1 MSARQND
8 KNTERKQEKKRIS
21 RRYLSLFLIMALWGV
36 FIIVKMALVMF
47 WERQYWNDV
56 SKNLTPVNKVIEPH
70 RGNILSDEG
79 LLLASSMKQYRV
91 FLDFRTTEREDVR
104 AKKDQYRKDT
114 LFTNHLREFALQMHT
129 IFPQYT
135 VDELVRHYENGY
147 KAKSHS
153 WLLLP
158 GVSRNTYPISYNQY
172 KSLARTVWIK
182 PRYEGWYFSAES
194 KISRK
199 KPFGTLA
206 ARTIG
211 SMYEAKDSAKNGLE
225 LSFDSL
231 LRGVPGVGHV
241 EKVQSVSRMVA
252 DIPQVDGCDIRTT
265 INVDMQDIAEV
276 ALRKQLEFRNAA
288 SGIVVLMEVP
298 TGDIKAIASLT
309 KTESGE
315 FSEIQNNAVKELFEP
330 GSTFKPVSM
339 MVALDDGKISLTDSV
354 YCEHGRYA
362 GFGGGAVMTDAGS
375 GYGWLDVP
383 GIIKNSCNIGTSKL
397 INAAYKD
404 DPKAFVD
411 GIYRTG
417 INTHFD
423 MQLTGTAAPV
433 ILRDVYWDATR
444 LPWMSIGYNTQ
455 LPVINT
461 LAFYNGVANGGCMV
475 APRLVT
481 EVLRDGE
488 VIQEF
493 PVEVVRQH
501 MCKDETLEKVRFLL
515 ENVVQNGTG
524 KNAQSEY
531 FSVAGKTGTAQISQG
546 AAGYKN
552 GPRRHMV
559 SFCGYFPADKP
570 QYSCIVSIRTDG
582 GAAGGATWAA
592 PVFHE
597 ISEKVMASRNPRDIT
612 EAFDSTRQ
620 YLPTVLPGNLTK
632 AAVVLKTLTKNM
644 DKKYQMGKKELSV
657 ADSIWGVVSS
667 DSGRFVMSHLTYTPN
682 LVPDVRGMGAEDA
695 LFLLESMGLRVDM
708 TGVGHVKSQSLPR
721 NTHFNK
727 GDRIQI
733 TLSM

>member
-1 MSARQND
+1 MREMKD
-8 KNTERKQEKKRIS
+8 KETRSQEKKRVS
-21 RRYLSLFLIMALWGV
+21 RKYLSLFLLMLVWGI
-36 FIIVKMALVMF
+36 FIIVKMAFVMF
-47 WERQYWNDV
+47 GERQYWNDV
-56 SKNLTPVNKVIEPH
+56 SKNMTPVNRVIEPR

-91 FLDFRTTEREDVR
+91 FLDFRTAEKDEVR
-104 AKKDQYRKDT
+104 GKKDQERKDT
-114 LFTNHLREFALQMHT
+114 LYLRHLAEFAHQMHE
-129 IFPQYT
+129 IFPQYSVQEFAT
-135 VDELVRHYENGY
+135 HYEKGH
-147 KAKSHS
+147 ASKSHS
-153 WLLLP
+153 WMLLP
-158 GVSRNTYPISYNQY
+158 GGSRNSYPITYNQY
-172 KSLARTVWIK
+172 KSLAKTVWLRPK
-182 PRYEGWYFSAES
+182 YEGWFFSAES
-194 KISRK
+194 KISRQ
-199 KPFGTLA
+199 KPFGALA

-211 SMYEAKDSAKNGLE
+211 SMFEAKDSARNGLE

-231 LRGVPGVGHV
+231 LRGVPGRGHQ
-241 EKVQSVSRMVA
+241 EKVQNVTRMIA
-252 DIPQVDGCDIRTT
+252 DIPQIDGCDIHTT

-309 KTESGE
+309 KTESGQ

-354 YCEHGRYA
+354 YCEHGLYT
-362 GFGGGAVMTDAGS
+362 GFGGARMTDAS
-375 GYGWLDVP
+375 KNYGWLTVV
-383 GIIKNSCNIGTSKL
+383 GIIQNSCNIGTSKL

-404 DPKAFVD
+404 NPQAFVD
-411 GIYRTG
+411 GICRTG

-423 MQLTGTAAPV
+423 LQLTGTAAPV
-433 ILRDVYWDATR
+433 IKRDGYWDATR

-481 EVLRDGE
+481 EVTREGE
-488 VIQEF
+488 VVQEF
-493 PVEVVRQH
+493 PVEVVKRH

-524 KNAQSEY
+524 KNAGSKY
-531 FSVAGKTGTAQISQG
+531 FSVAGKTGTAQLSQG
-546 AAGYKN
+546 TAGYKN
-552 GPRRHMV
+552 GKRTHMV

-597 ISEKVMASRNPRDIT
+597 ISEKVMANRNIRDVK

-620 YLPTVLPGNLTK
+620 FIPKVLPGDLAK
-632 AAVVLKTLTKNM
+632 AGTVLKGL
-644 DKKYQMGKKELSV
+644 GKKNLMSRIDRAV
-657 ADSIWGVVSS
+657 ADTVWGSVSS
-667 DSGRFVMSHLTYTPN
+667 DSGRYVMKHVEYAEG
-682 LVPDVRGMGAEDA
+682 LVPDVRGMGASDA
-695 LFLLESMGLRVDM
+695 LYLLEKMGMRVNIS
-708 TGVGHVKSQSLPR
+708 GVGKVKSQSLQK
-721 NTHFNK
+721 NTRYRR
-727 GDRIQI
+727 GDRIQL

>member
-1 MSARQND
+1 MREMKD
-8 KNTERKQEKKRIS
+8 KETRSQEKKRVS
-21 RRYLSLFLIMALWGV
+21 RKYLSLFLLMLVWGI
-36 FIIVKMALVMF
+36 FIIVKMAFVMF
-47 WERQYWNDV
+47 GERQYWNDV
-56 SKNLTPVNKVIEPH
+56 SKNMTPVNRVIEPR

-91 FLDFRTTEREDVR
+91 FLDFRTAEKDEVR
-104 AKKDQYRKDT
+104 GKKDQERKDT
-114 LFTNHLREFALQMHT
+114 LYSRHLAEFAHQMHE
-129 IFPQYT
+129 IFPQYSVQEFAT
-135 VDELVRHYENGY
+135 HYEKGH
-147 KAKSHS
+147 ASKSHS
-153 WLLLP
+153 WMLLP
-158 GVSRNTYPISYNQY
+158 GGSRNSYPITYNQY
-172 KSLARTVWIK
+172 KSLAKTVWLK
-182 PRYEGWYFSAES
+182 PKYEGWFFSAES
-194 KISRK
+194 KISRQ
-199 KPFGTLA
+199 KPFGALA

-211 SMYEAKDSAKNGLE
+211 SMFEAKDSARNGLE

-231 LRGVPGVGHV
+231 LRGVPGRGHQ
-241 EKVQSVSRMVA
+241 EKVQNVTRMIA
-252 DIPQVDGCDIRTT
+252 DIPQIDGCDIHTT

-309 KTESGE
+309 KTESGQ

-354 YCEHGRYA
+354 YCEHGLYT
-362 GFGGGAVMTDAGS
+362 GFGGARMTDAS
-375 GYGWLDVP
+375 KNYGWLTVV
-383 GIIKNSCNIGTSKL
+383 GIIQNSCNIGTSKL

-404 DPKAFVD
+404 NPQAFVD
-411 GIYRTG
+411 GICRTG

-423 MQLTGTAAPV
+423 LQLTGTAAPV
-433 ILRDVYWDATR
+433 IKRDGYWDATR

-481 EVLRDGE
+481 EVTREGE
-488 VIQEF
+488 VVQEF
-493 PVEVVRQH
+493 PVEVVKRH

-524 KNAQSEY
+524 KNASSKY
-531 FSVAGKTGTAQISQG
+531 FPVAGKTGTAQLSQG
-546 AAGYKN
+546 AGGYKS
-552 GPRRHMV
+552 GRQTHMV
-559 SFCGYFPADKP
+559 SFCGYFPADNP

-597 ISEKVMASRNPRDIT
+597 ISEKVMASRNIRDVK

-620 YLPTVLPGNLTK
+620 FIPKVLPGDLAK
-632 AAVVLKTLTKNM
+632 AGTVLKGL
-644 DKKYQMGKKELSV
+644 GKKNLMSRIDRAV
-657 ADSIWGVVSS
+657 ADTVWGSVSS
-667 DSGRFVMSHLTYTPN
+667 DSGRYVMNHVEYAEG
-682 LVPDVRGMGAEDA
+682 LVPDVRGMGASDA
-695 LFLLESMGLRVDM
+695 LYLLEKMGMRVNIS
-708 TGVGHVKSQSLPR
+708 GVGKVKSQSLQK
-721 NTHFNK
+721 NTRYRR
-727 GDRIQI
+727 GDRIQL

>member
-1 MSARQND
+1 MREMKD
-8 KNTERKQEKKRIS
+8 KETRSQEKKRVS
-21 RRYLSLFLIMALWGV
+21 RKYLSLFLLMLVWGI
-36 FIIVKMALVMF
+36 FIIVKMAFVMF
-47 WERQYWNDV
+47 GERQYWNDV
-56 SKNLTPVNKVIEPH
+56 SKNMTPVNRVIEPR

-91 FLDFRTTEREDVR
+91 FLDFRTAEKDEVR
-104 AKKDQYRKDT
+104 GKKDQERKDT
-114 LFTNHLREFALQMHT
+114 LYLRHLAEFAHQMHE
-129 IFPQYT
+129 IFPQYSVQEFAT
-135 VDELVRHYENGY
+135 HYEKGH
-147 KAKSHS
+147 ASKSHS
-153 WLLLP
+153 WMLLP
-158 GVSRNTYPISYNQY
+158 GGSRNSYPITYNQY
-172 KSLARTVWIK
+172 KSLAKTVWLK
-182 PRYEGWYFSAES
+182 PKYEGWFFSAES
-194 KISRK
+194 KISRQ
-199 KPFGTLA
+199 KPFGALA

-211 SMYEAKDSAKNGLE
+211 SMFEAKDSARNGLE

-231 LRGVPGVGHV
+231 LRGVPGRGHQ
-241 EKVQSVSRMVA
+241 EKVQNVTRMIA
-252 DIPQVDGCDIRTT
+252 DIPQIDGCDIHTT

-309 KTESGE
+309 KTESGQ

-354 YCEHGRYA
+354 YCEHGLYT
-362 GFGGGAVMTDAGS
+362 GFGGARMTDAS
-375 GYGWLDVP
+375 KNYGWLTVV
-383 GIIKNSCNIGTSKL
+383 GIIQNSCNIGTSKL

-404 DPKAFVD
+404 NPQAFVD
-411 GIYRTG
+411 GICRTG

-423 MQLTGTAAPV
+423 LQLTGTAAPV
-433 ILRDVYWDATR
+433 IRRDGYWDATR

-481 EVLRDGE
+481 EVTREGE
-488 VIQEF
+488 VVQEF
-493 PVEVVRQH
+493 PVEVVKRH

-524 KNAQSEY
+524 KNASSKY
-531 FSVAGKTGTAQISQG
+531 FPVAGKTGTAQLSQG
-546 AAGYKN
+546 AGGYKS
-552 GPRRHMV
+552 GRQTHMV
-559 SFCGYFPADKP
+559 SFCGYFPADNP

-597 ISEKVMASRNPRDIT
+597 ISEKVMASRNIRDVK

-620 YLPTVLPGNLTK
+620 FIPKVLPGDLAK
-632 AAVVLKTLTKNM
+632 AGTVLKGL
-644 DKKYQMGKKELSV
+644 GKKNLMSRIDRAV
-657 ADSIWGVVSS
+657 ADTVWGSVSS
-667 DSGRFVMSHLTYTPN
+667 DSGRYVMKHVEYAEG
-682 LVPDVRGMGAEDA
+682 LVPDVRGMGASDA
-695 LFLLESMGLRVDM
+695 LYLLEKMGMRVNIS
-708 TGVGHVKSQSLPR
+708 GVGKVKSQSLQK
-721 NTHFNK
+721 NTRYRR
-727 GDRIQI
+727 GDRIQL

>member
-1 MSARQND
+1 MSEMTSKED
-8 KNTERKQEKKRIS
+8 ERKQEKKRVS
-21 RRYLSLFLIMALWGV
+21 RKYLSLFLLMMVWGIFV
-36 FIIVKMALVMF
+36 IIKMGIVMF
-47 WERQYWNDV
+47 GERQYWNDV
-56 SKNLTPVNKVIEPH
+56 SKYMTPDDRVIEPR

-79 LLLASSMKQYRV
+79 LLLASSIMQYRV
-91 FLDFRTTEREDVR
+91 FLDFKTVEKNPQR
-104 AKKDQYRKDT
+104 AEKDQMRKDT
-114 LFTNHLREFALQMHT
+114 LYTRHLAEFARQMHE
-129 IFPQYT
+129 IFPKYSAQEFA
-135 VDELVRHYENGY
+135 DHFKKGFES
-147 KAKSHS
+147 KSHS
-153 WLLLP
+153 WVLLP
-158 GVSRNTYPISYNQY
+158 GTSRNSYPISYNQY
-172 KSLARTVWIK
+172 KSLAKTVWLN
-182 PRYEGWYFSAES
+182 PRFEYWFFSAES
-194 KISRK
+194 KISRQ

-211 SMYEAKDSAKNGLE
+211 SMFEAKDSAKNGLE

-231 LRGVPGVGHV
+231 LRGVPGRGHQ
-241 EKVQSVSRMVA
+241 EKVQNLTRMVA
-252 DIPQVDGCDIRTT
+252 DIPQIDGCDVHTT

-309 KTESGE
+309 KTESGQ

-339 MVALDDGKISLTDSV
+339 MVALDDGRIKLTDSV
-354 YCEHGRYA
+354 FCEYGRYT
-362 GFGGGAVMTDAGS
+362 GFGGGAVMTDAGN

-397 INAAYKD
+397 INAAYKKK
-404 DPKAFVD
+404 PEEFVD
-411 GIYRTG
+411 GINRTG

-423 MQLTGTAAPV
+423 LQLTGTAAPV
-433 ILRDVYWDATR
+433 IRKDGNWDATR

-481 EVLRDGE
+481 KVTREGE
-488 VIQEF
+488 VVKEY
-493 PVEVVRQH
+493 PVEVVRHH
-501 MCKDETLEKVRFLL
+501 MCKDETLKQVQFLL

-524 KNAQSEY
+524 KNAQSKY
-531 FSVAGKTGTAQISQG
+531 FTVAGKTGTAQLSQG

-559 SFCGYFPADKP
+559 SFCGYFPADNP

-597 ISEKVMASRNPRDIT
+597 VSEKVMASRNLRDVK
-612 EAFDSTRQ
+612 EAYDSVRQ
-620 YLPTVLPGNLTK
+620 FIPTVLPGDLAK
-632 AAVVLKTLTKNM
+632 ANTVIKGL
-644 DKKYQMGKKELSV
+644 GKKNLLDKSDRMV
-657 ADSIWGVVSS
+657 ADSVWGLVSS
-667 DSGRFVMSHLTYTPN
+667 DSGRYVMKYVEYADDV
-682 LVPDVRGMGAEDA
+682 VPDVRGMGASDA
-695 LFLLESMGLRVDM
+695 LYLLEKMGLRVELN
-708 TGVGHVKSQSLPR
+708 GVGHVRSQSLQR
-721 NTHFNK
+721 NTRFRK
-727 GDRIQI
+727 GDRIQL

>member
-1 MSARQND
+1 MSEMND
-8 KNTERKQEKKRIS
+8 KDASRKQEKKRVS
-21 RRYLSLFLIMALWGV
+21 RKYMSLFLLMSVWGI

-47 WERQYWNDV
+47 GERQYWNDV
-56 SKNLTPVNKVIEPH
+56 SKSMTPVNRVIDAR

-91 FLDFRTTEREDVR
+91 FLDFKTSEKSQDR
-104 AKKDQYRKDT
+104 AKKDQNRKDT
-114 LFTNHLREFALQMHT
+114 LFTKHLSEFAHQMHE
-129 IFPQYT
+129 IFPGYSVQ
-135 VDELVRHYENGY
+135 ELVSHYEKGY
-147 KAKSHS
+147 ASKSHS
-153 WLLLP
+153 WILLP
-158 GVSRNTYPISYNQY
+158 NSSRNSFPITYNQY
-172 KSLARTVWIK
+172 KSLVKTVWLK
-182 PRYEGWYFSAES
+182 PKYEGWFYSAES
-194 KISRK
+194 KISRQ

-211 SMYEAKDSAKNGLE
+211 SMYESKDSARNGLE

-231 LRGVPGVGHV
+231 LRGVPGRGHQ
-241 EKVQSVSRMVA
+241 EKVQNVSRMIA
-252 DIPQVDGCDIRTT
+252 DIPQIDGCDIHTT

-276 ALRKQLEFRNAA
+276 ALRKQLELRNAA

-309 KTESGE
+309 KTESGQ

-354 YCEHGRYA
+354 FCEHGVYY
-362 GFGGGAVMTDAGS
+362 GFGGARMTDAS
-375 GYGWLDVP
+375 KNYGWLDVP

-404 DPKAFVD
+404 DPQAFVD

-423 MQLTGTAAPV
+423 LQLTGTAAPV
-433 ILRDVYWDATR
+433 IRRDGYWDATR

-481 EVLRDGE
+481 EVTREGE
-488 VIQEF
+488 VIKEF
-493 PVEVVRQH
+493 PVEVVRRH

-524 KNAQSEY
+524 KNASSKY
-531 FSVAGKTGTAQISQG
+531 FLVAGKTGTAQLSQG
-546 AAGYKN
+546 AGGYKS
-552 GPRRHMV
+552 GKQTHMV
-559 SFCGYFPADKP
+559 SFCGYFPADNP

-597 ISEKVMASRNPRDIT
+597 VSEKVMASRNLRDVK
-612 EAFDSTRQ
+612 EAYDSVRQ
-620 YLPTVLPGNLTK
+620 FIPKVLPGDLAK
-632 AAVVLKTLTKNM
+632 ASTVLKGL
-644 DKKYQMGKKELSV
+644 GKKNLMRRVDRVV
-657 ADSIWGVVSS
+657 ADSVWGSVDS
-667 DSGRFVMSHLTYTPN
+667 DSGRYVMNYVEYADN
-682 LVPDVRGMGAEDA
+682 LVPDVRGMGASDA
-695 LFLLESMGLRVDM
+695 IYLLEKMGFRVSIE
-708 TGVGHVKSQSLPR
+708 GVGKVKSQSLQR
-721 NTHFNK
+721 NTRFHH
-727 GDRIQI
+727 GDRIQL